1 MCLHTFRK
9 RAQAAVATKEA
20 GRTTPLTQHGTCRMQ
35 HFMKNTAW
43 MPQDASGCST
53 VCYQLRAK
61 KIVLSR
67 EGTLSIS
74 RITVCREAYHVADVD
89 SEVLMSNKKPC
100 MFPRK
105 ILVVASPHQ
114 TQCGD
119 PRHPLVTLW
128 ADMDIMCS
136 GWSTP
141 KHFATTRYATTISC
155 PPFDQPID
163 RSTYRA
169 ESAIGRRKARRA
181 GHKKEHE
188 QIDGVV
194 QKQSIAN

>member
-1 MCLHTFRK
+1 
-9 RAQAAVATKEA
+9 
-20 GRTTPLTQHGTCRMQ
+20 
-35 HFMKNTAW
+35 

-61 KIVLSR
+61 KTVLSR

>member
-1 MCLHTFRK
+1 
-9 RAQAAVATKEA
+9 
-20 GRTTPLTQHGTCRMQ
+20 
-35 HFMKNTAW
+35 

-61 KIVLSR
+61 KTVLSR

-74 RITVCREAYHVADVD
+74 RIPVCREAYHVADVD

-114 TQCGD
+114 TQCRD